1 MKPPPERHRIV
12 DGVKT
17 AYQVHE
23 TLEAIQSLGQSKVR
37 QILEGVGELA
47 MIAMSLALVCGLF
60 WLANLAIHAF
70 KNAVS

>member
-23 TLEAIQSLGQSKVR
+23 TLEAIQSLVAR
-37 QILEGVGELA
+37 FIQIDG
-47 MIAMSLALVCGLF
+47 
-60 WLANLAIHAF
+60 
-70 KNAVS
+70 